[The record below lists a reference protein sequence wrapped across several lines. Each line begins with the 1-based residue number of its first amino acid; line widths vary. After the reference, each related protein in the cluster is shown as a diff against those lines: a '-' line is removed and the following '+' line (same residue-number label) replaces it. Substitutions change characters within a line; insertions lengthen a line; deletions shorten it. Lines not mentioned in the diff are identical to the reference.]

1 MSEAL
6 YRRFRPK
13 TFNEIIGQDHITT
26 ILKNQILLSRLSH
39 AYLFTGTRGTG
50 KTSLA
55 KVFARAINCLN
66 PHDAEPCNE
75 CENCLEAM
83 SGKAVDIIEL
93 DAASNNSVDNIRELR
108 DKAIYLPTKL
118 KYKVYIIDEVH
129 MLSKGAF
136 NALLKIL
143 EEPPKH
149 LIFIL
154 ATTEPERIPKTI
166 ISRVQRFD
174 FKRIDEDLITKN
186 LSRVLDIIGK
196 KYEDDAVQIV
206 ARAGAGSMRDALSM
220 LESTI
225 SYSDTLT
232 KDSVLKALGL
242 LDESYS
248 TSIAQA
254 IFTRNLEKYYLS
266 LDKLFLDGKDEAMI
280 IDGIIKALREILY
293 DKVNKL
299 GKYNFTFDIK
309 LMDII
314 NAIDIYMDYLE
325 RMKFVKEKRIFVE
338 MAGLKVMSLD
348 SDVMK
353 MNFDRSVTVSDLA
366 HPVSDHDYGD
376 GAATSSITLQDN
388 QDESFDDLAS
398 LEMGMVDYEDEGFYF
413 TEMEEEVKKPKEAK
427 KEKEA
432 KIDDKA
438 KSLDETKSLDEAKI
452 DDKAKSLDEAKSFD
466 EAKNINDVK
475 PFDEVKVNDEAK
487 ALDEQNSQG
496 LAESEESEESDSDS
510 ESGKTIIPAEKE
522 KAIDLDEDEEPEE
535 DFEKNKALY
544 ENFLKDDDMRVLKSI
559 FTDFE
564 YSKTVSGVLV
574 LKKSRDIALDTSVAL
589 VNMNKD
595 AILKTI
601 NKYFNDIIDIKIES
615 SDQEKKTLKLREDL
629 KEFLGGKLIIK

>member
-66 PHDAEPCNE
+66 PHEAEPCNE
-75 CENCLEAM
+75 CENCLEAI

-174 FKRIDEDLITKN
+174 FKRIDEDLIAKN

-196 KYEDDAVQIV
+196 KYEDDAVRIV

-248 TSIAQA
+248 TSIVEA

-293 DKVNKL
+293 DKANKTH
-299 GKYNFTFDIK
+299 KYNFSFDIK

-366 HPVSDHDYGD
+366 HPVNNNQVNGD
-376 GAATSSITLQDN
+376 GEATSKNTVQNSQD
-388 QDESFDDLAS
+388 DSFDDLAS

-413 TEMEEEVKKPKEAK
+413 TETEEESK
-427 KEKEA
+427 KEKEIN
-432 KIDDKA
+432 KDIEKEIKTKHKTESENHTEHREKTQFIETE
-438 KSLDETKSLDEAKI
+438 KSETETY
-452 DDKAKSLDEAKSFD
+452 FD
-466 EAKNINDVK
+466 EETQDEEETHETEANKNIIQ
-475 PFDEVKVNDEAK
+475 DEN
-487 ALDEQNSQG
+487 
-496 LAESEESEESDSDS
+496 EE
-510 ESGKTIIPAEKE
+510 KT
-522 KAIDLDEDEEPEE
+522 IDLDEDEAPEE

-544 ENFLKDDDMRVLKSI
+544 KKFLNDDEMKVLKSI

-589 VNMNKD
+589 VNMNKE

>member
-66 PHDAEPCNE
+66 PNDAEPCNE
-75 CENCLEAM
+75 CENCLEAI

-174 FKRIDEDLITKN
+174 FKRIDEDLIAKN

-196 KYEDDAVQIV
+196 KYEDDAVAIV

-248 TSIAQA
+248 TGIVEA

-293 DKVNKL
+293 DKVNKTH
-299 GKYNFTFDIK
+299 KYNFSFDIK

-366 HPVSDHDYGD
+366 HPVNNNQVNGD
-376 GAATSSITLQDN
+376 GEATSKNTVQNSQD
-388 QDESFDDLAS
+388 DSFDDLAS

-413 TEMEEEVKKPKEAK
+413 TETEEEPK
-427 KEKEA
+427 KEIKTKHKTESENHTEHRE
-432 KIDDKA
+432 KTQFTETE
-438 KSLDETKSLDEAKI
+438 KSEIETY
-452 DDKAKSLDEAKSFD
+452 FD
-466 EAKNINDVK
+466 EETQDEEETHETEANKNII
-475 PFDEVKVNDEAK
+475 PDEN
-487 ALDEQNSQG
+487 
-496 LAESEESEESDSDS
+496 EE
-510 ESGKTIIPAEKE
+510 KTIDP
-522 KAIDLDEDEEPEE
+522 DEDEAPEE
-535 DFEKNKALY
+535 DFENNKALY
-544 ENFLKDDDMRVLKSI
+544 EKFLNDDEMKVLKSI

-564 YSKTVSGVLV
+564 YSKTVSSVLV

-589 VNMNKD
+589 VNMNKE

>member
-75 CENCLEAM
+75 CENCLEAI

-174 FKRIDEDLITKN
+174 FKRIDEELIAKN

-248 TSIAQA
+248 TSIVEA

-299 GKYNFTFDIK
+299 GKYNFSFDIK

-366 HPVSDHDYGD
+366 HPVNNNQVNGD
-376 GAATSSITLQDN
+376 GRATSKNTVQNSQD
-388 QDESFDDLAS
+388 DSFDDLAS

-413 TEMEEEVKKPKEAK
+413 TETEEESK
-427 KEKEA
+427 KEKEIN
-432 KIDDKA
+432 KDIEKEIKTKHKTESENHTEHREKTQFTETE
-438 KSLDETKSLDEAKI
+438 KSETETY
-452 DDKAKSLDEAKSFD
+452 FD
-466 EAKNINDVK
+466 EETQDEEETHETEANKNIIQ
-475 PFDEVKVNDEAK
+475 DEN
-487 ALDEQNSQG
+487 
-496 LAESEESEESDSDS
+496 EE
-510 ESGKTIIPAEKE
+510 KT
-522 KAIDLDEDEEPEE
+522 IDLDEDEAPEE

-544 ENFLKDDDMRVLKSI
+544 KKFLNDDEMKVLKSI

-589 VNMNKD
+589 VNMNKE

>member
-66 PHDAEPCNE
+66 PNDAEPCNE
-75 CENCLEAM
+75 CENCLEAI

-174 FKRIDEDLITKN
+174 FKRIDEDLIAKN

-248 TSIAQA
+248 TSIVEA

-280 IDGIIKALREILY
+280 LDGIIKALREILY
-293 DKVNKL
+293 DKVNKTH
-299 GKYNFTFDIK
+299 KYNFSFDIK

-366 HPVSDHDYGD
+366 HPVNNNQVNGD
-376 GAATSSITLQDN
+376 GEATSKKTVQNSKD
-388 QDESFDDLAS
+388 DSFDDLAS

-413 TEMEEEVKKPKEAK
+413 TETEEESK
-427 KEKEA
+427 KEIKTKHKTESENHTEHRE
-432 KIDDKA
+432 KTQFTETE
-438 KSLDETKSLDEAKI
+438 KSEIETY
-452 DDKAKSLDEAKSFD
+452 FD
-466 EAKNINDVK
+466 EDTQGEEETHETEADKNII
-475 PFDEVKVNDEAK
+475 PDEN
-487 ALDEQNSQG
+487 
-496 LAESEESEESDSDS
+496 EE
-510 ESGKTIIPAEKE
+510 KT
-522 KAIDLDEDEEPEE
+522 IDLDEDEAPEE

-544 ENFLKDDDMRVLKSI
+544 EKFLNDDEMKVLKSI

-589 VNMNKD
+589 VNMNKE

>member
-26 ILKNQILLSRLSH
+26 ILKNQILQSRLSH

-55 KVFARAINCLN
+55 KVFARAINCLYPN
-66 PHDAEPCNE
+66 DAEPCNE

-174 FKRIDEDLITKN
+174 FKRIDEDLIAKN
-186 LSRVLDIIGK
+186 LSRVLDTIGK
-196 KYEDDAVQIV
+196 KYEDEAVQIV

-232 KDSVLKALGL
+232 KESVLKALGL

-248 TSIAQA
+248 TGIVEA
-254 IFTRNLEKYYLS
+254 IFTRNPQKYYAN

-293 DKVNKL
+293 DKVNKPH
-299 GKYNFTFDIK
+299 KYNFTFDIK

-348 SDVMK
+348 SEVMK

-366 HPVSDHDYGD
+366 HPVGNHDYGN
-376 GAATSSITLQDN
+376 AKATSSKIAQDN
-388 QDESFDDLAS
+388 QDESFDNLAS

-432 KIDDKA
+432 K
-438 KSLDETKSLDEAKI
+438 SFYE
-452 DDKAKSLDEAKSFD
+452 AKSLDEAK
-466 EAKNINDVK
+466 NINEAK
-475 PFDEVKVNDEAK
+475 PFDEVKINDEAK
-487 ALDEQNSQG
+487 AIDEQNSQG
-496 LAESEESEESDSDS
+496 LAEPEESDSDS

>member
-55 KVFARAINCLN
+55 KVFARAINCLH

-75 CENCLEAM
+75 CENCLEAI

-174 FKRIDEDLITKN
+174 FKRIDEDLIAKN

-196 KYEDDAVQIV
+196 KYEDDAVRIV

-232 KDSVLKALGL
+232 KESVLKALGL

-248 TSIAQA
+248 TGIAQA

-280 IDGIIKALREILY
+280 IDGIIKALRETLY
-293 DKVNKL
+293 DKVNKTH
-299 GKYNFTFDIK
+299 KYNFSFDIK

-348 SDVMK
+348 SDVMN

-366 HPVSDHDYGD
+366 HPVNNNQVNGD
-376 GAATSSITLQDN
+376 GEAASKNTVQNSQD
-388 QDESFDDLAS
+388 DSFDDLAS
-398 LEMGMVDYEDEGFYF
+398 LEMGMVDYDDEGFYF
-413 TEMEEEVKKPKEAK
+413 TETEEEPK
-427 KEKEA
+427 KEIKTKHKTESENHTEHRE
-432 KIDDKA
+432 KTQFTETE
-438 KSLDETKSLDEAKI
+438 KSEIETY
-452 DDKAKSLDEAKSFD
+452 FD
-466 EAKNINDVK
+466 EETQDEEETHETEADKNIIS
-475 PFDEVKVNDEAK
+475 DEN
-487 ALDEQNSQG
+487 
-496 LAESEESEESDSDS
+496 EE
-510 ESGKTIIPAEKE
+510 KTIDP
-522 KAIDLDEDEEPEE
+522 DEDEAPEE

-544 ENFLKDDDMRVLKSI
+544 EKFLNDDEMKVLKSI

-564 YSKTVSGVLV
+564 YSKTVSSVLV

-589 VNMNKD
+589 VNMNKE

>member
-66 PHDAEPCNE
+66 PNDAEPCNE
-75 CENCLEAM
+75 CENCLEAI

-174 FKRIDEDLITKN
+174 FKRIDEDLIAKN

-248 TSIAQA
+248 TSIVEA

-293 DKVNKL
+293 DKVNKTH
-299 GKYNFTFDIK
+299 KYNFSFDIK

-366 HPVSDHDYGD
+366 HPVNNNQVNGD
-376 GAATSSITLQDN
+376 GEATSKNTVQNSQD
-388 QDESFDDLAS
+388 DSFDDLAS

-413 TEMEEEVKKPKEAK
+413 TETEEESK
-427 KEKEA
+427 KEIKTKHKTESENYTEHRE
-432 KIDDKA
+432 KTQFIETE
-438 KSLDETKSLDEAKI
+438 KSEIETY
-452 DDKAKSLDEAKSFD
+452 FD
-466 EAKNINDVK
+466 EETQDEEETHETEADKNII
-475 PFDEVKVNDEAK
+475 PDEN
-487 ALDEQNSQG
+487 
-496 LAESEESEESDSDS
+496 EE
-510 ESGKTIIPAEKE
+510 KTIDP
-522 KAIDLDEDEEPEE
+522 DEDEAPEE

-544 ENFLKDDDMRVLKSI
+544 DKFLNDDEMKVLKSI

-589 VNMNKD
+589 VNMNKE

>member
-55 KVFARAINCLN
+55 KVFARAINCLH

-75 CENCLEAM
+75 CENCLEAI

-174 FKRIDEDLITKN
+174 FKRIDEDLIAKN

-248 TSIAQA
+248 TSIVEA

-293 DKVNKL
+293 DKVNKTH
-299 GKYNFTFDIK
+299 KYNFSFDIK

-348 SDVMK
+348 SDVMN
-353 MNFDRSVTVSDLA
+353 MNFDRSVTVSDLEHPA
-366 HPVSDHDYGD
+366 HPVNNNQVNGD
-376 GAATSSITLQDN
+376 GEATSKNTVQNSQD
-388 QDESFDDLAS
+388 DSFDDLAS

-413 TEMEEEVKKPKEAK
+413 TETEEESK
-427 KEKEA
+427 KEIKTKHKTESENHTEHRE
-432 KIDDKA
+432 KTQFTETE
-438 KSLDETKSLDEAKI
+438 KSEIETY
-452 DDKAKSLDEAKSFD
+452 FD
-466 EAKNINDVK
+466 EETQDEEETHETEADKNII
-475 PFDEVKVNDEAK
+475 PDEN
-487 ALDEQNSQG
+487 
-496 LAESEESEESDSDS
+496 EE
-510 ESGKTIIPAEKE
+510 KTIE
-522 KAIDLDEDEEPEE
+522 LDEDEAPEE

-544 ENFLKDDDMRVLKSI
+544 EKFLNDDEMKVLKSI

-589 VNMNKD
+589 VNMNKE

>member
-55 KVFARAINCLN
+55 KVFARAINCLH

-75 CENCLEAM
+75 CENCLEAI

-174 FKRIDEDLITKN
+174 FKRIDEELIAKN

-248 TSIAQA
+248 TGIAQA

-280 IDGIIKALREILY
+280 IDGIIKAFREILY
-293 DKVNKL
+293 DKVNKTH
-299 GKYNFTFDIK
+299 KYNFSFDIK

-366 HPVSDHDYGD
+366 HPVNNNQVNGD
-376 GAATSSITLQDN
+376 GEATSKNTVQNSQD
-388 QDESFDDLAS
+388 DAFDDLAS

-413 TEMEEEVKKPKEAK
+413 TETEEESK
-427 KEKEA
+427 KEKEI
-432 KIDDKA
+432 KHKTESENHTEHREKTQFTETE
-438 KSLDETKSLDEAKI
+438 KSEIETY
-452 DDKAKSLDEAKSFD
+452 FD
-466 EAKNINDVK
+466 EETQDEEETHETEADKNII
-475 PFDEVKVNDEAK
+475 PDEN
-487 ALDEQNSQG
+487 
-496 LAESEESEESDSDS
+496 EE
-510 ESGKTIIPAEKE
+510 KTIDP
-522 KAIDLDEDEEPEE
+522 DEDEAQEE
-535 DFEKNKALY
+535 DFENNKALY
-544 ENFLKDDDMRVLKSI
+544 EKFLNDDEMKVLKSI

-589 VNMNKD
+589 VNMNKE

>member
-26 ILKNQILLSRLSH
+26 ILKNQILQSRLSH

-55 KVFARAINCLN
+55 KVFARAINCLD

-75 CENCLEAM
+75 CENCLEAI

-174 FKRIDEDLITKN
+174 FKRIDDSLIAKN
-186 LSRVLDIIGK
+186 LSRVLDTIGK
-196 KYEDDAVQIV
+196 KYEDEAVKIV

-232 KDSVLKALGL
+232 KESVLKALGL

-248 TSIAQA
+248 TGIVEA
-254 IFTRNLEKYYLS
+254 IFTRNLEKYYAN

-366 HPVSDHDYGD
+366 HPVSDHDNGN
-376 GAATSSITLQDN
+376 AKATSSNTAQDN
-388 QDESFDDLAS
+388 QDKSFDDLAS

-432 KIDDKA
+432 KNIDKAKTLDEVKSIDKA
-438 KSLDETKSLDEAKI
+438 KSP
-452 DDKAKSLDEAKSFD
+452 D
-466 EAKNINDVK
+466 EAKNINEAK
-475 PFDEVKVNDEAK
+475 TLDEAK
-487 ALDEQNSQG
+487 ADDEAKTLDEQNSQG
-496 LAESEESEESDSDS
+496 LAESEESDSDS
-510 ESGKTIIPAEKE
+510 ESGKTIIPAEKDE
-522 KAIDLDEDEEPEE
+522 AIDLDEDEEPEE

>member
-66 PHDAEPCNE
+66 PNDAEPCNE
-75 CENCLEAM
+75 CENCLEAI

-174 FKRIDEDLITKN
+174 FKRIDEDLIAKN

-196 KYEDDAVQIV
+196 KYEDDAVRIV

-293 DKVNKL
+293 DKVNKTH
-299 GKYNFTFDIK
+299 KYNFTFDIK

-353 MNFDRSVTVSDLA
+353 MNFDRSVTVGDLA
-366 HPVSDHDYGD
+366 HPVNNNQVNGD
-376 GAATSSITLQDN
+376 GEATSKNTVQNSQD
-388 QDESFDDLAS
+388 DAFDDLAS

-413 TEMEEEVKKPKEAK
+413 TETEEESK
-427 KEKEA
+427 KEKEIN
-432 KIDDKA
+432 KDIEKEIKTKHKTESENHTEHREKTQFTETE
-438 KSLDETKSLDEAKI
+438 KSEIETY
-452 DDKAKSLDEAKSFD
+452 FD
-466 EAKNINDVK
+466 EETQDEEKTHETEADKNII
-475 PFDEVKVNDEAK
+475 PDEN
-487 ALDEQNSQG
+487 
-496 LAESEESEESDSDS
+496 EE
-510 ESGKTIIPAEKE
+510 KTIE
-522 KAIDLDEDEEPEE
+522 LDEDEAPEE

-544 ENFLKDDDMRVLKSI
+544 EKFLNDDEMKVLKSI

-574 LKKSRDIALDTSVAL
+574 LKKSRDVALDTSVAL
-589 VNMNKD
+589 VNMNKE

>member
-55 KVFARAINCLN
+55 KVFARAINCLH

-75 CENCLEAM
+75 CENCLEALG
-83 SGKAVDIIEL
+83 GKAVDIIEL

-174 FKRIDEDLITKN
+174 FKRIDEDLIAKN

-248 TSIAQA
+248 TSIVEA

-266 LDKLFLDGKDEAMI
+266 LDKLFLDGKDEAML

-293 DKVNKL
+293 DKVNKTH
-299 GKYNFTFDIK
+299 KYNFSFDIK

-366 HPVSDHDYGD
+366 HPVNNNQVNGD
-376 GAATSSITLQDN
+376 GEATSKNTVQNSQD
-388 QDESFDDLAS
+388 DSFDDLAS

-413 TEMEEEVKKPKEAK
+413 TETEEESKKEIKTKHKTESENHTEHREKTQFTETEKSEIETYFDEETQDEEETHETEADKNIIPDENEAK
-427 KEKEA
+427 T
-432 KIDDKA
+432 ID
-438 KSLDETKSLDEAKI
+438 
-452 DDKAKSLDEAKSFD
+452 
-466 EAKNINDVK
+466 
-475 PFDEVKVNDEAK
+475 P
-487 ALDEQNSQG
+487 
-496 LAESEESEESDSDS
+496 
-510 ESGKTIIPAEKE
+510 
-522 KAIDLDEDEEPEE
+522 DEDEAPEE

-544 ENFLKDDDMRVLKSI
+544 EKFLNDDEMKVLKSI

-589 VNMNKD
+589 VNMNKE

>member
-55 KVFARAINCLN
+55 KVFARAINCLD
-66 PHDAEPCNE
+66 PHEAEPCNE

-174 FKRIDEDLITKN
+174 FKRIDEDLIAKN
-186 LSRVLDIIGK
+186 LSRVLETIGK
-196 KYEDDAVQIV
+196 KYEDEAVTIV

-232 KDSVLKALGL
+232 KESVLKALGL

-248 TSIAQA
+248 TGIVEA
-254 IFTRNLEKYYLS
+254 IFTRNLEKYYAN

-366 HPVSDHDYGD
+366 QPVSYHVNGN
-376 GAATSSITLQDN
+376 AKATSSKTAQDN
-388 QDESFDDLAS
+388 QDNSFDDLAS

-427 KEKEA
+427 KENE
-432 KIDDKA
+432 A
-438 KSLDETKSLDEAKI
+438 KSL
-452 DDKAKSLDEAKSFD
+452 DKAKSLDEAK
-466 EAKNINDVK
+466 NINEAK

-496 LAESEESEESDSDS
+496 LAESEESDSDS

>member
-75 CENCLEAM
+75 CENCLEAI

-174 FKRIDEDLITKN
+174 FKRIDEDLIAKN

-196 KYEDDAVQIV
+196 KYEDDAVRIV

-232 KDSVLKALGL
+232 KESVLKALGL

-248 TSIAQA
+248 TGIVEA
-254 IFTRNLEKYYLS
+254 IFTRNLEMYYAN

-299 GKYNFTFDIK
+299 GKYNFSFDIK

-366 HPVSDHDYGD
+366 HPVNNNQVNGD
-376 GAATSSITLQDN
+376 GEATSKNTVQNSQD
-388 QDESFDDLAS
+388 DSFDDLAS

-413 TEMEEEVKKPKEAK
+413 TETEEEPK
-427 KEKEA
+427 KEIKTKHKTESENHTEHRE
-432 KIDDKA
+432 KTQFT
-438 KSLDETKSLDEAKI
+438 ETERSEI
-452 DDKAKSLDEAKSFD
+452 ETYFD
-466 EAKNINDVK
+466 EETQDEEETHETEADKNII
-475 PFDEVKVNDEAK
+475 PDEN
-487 ALDEQNSQG
+487 
-496 LAESEESEESDSDS
+496 EE
-510 ESGKTIIPAEKE
+510 KT
-522 KAIDLDEDEEPEE
+522 IDLDEDEAPEE

-544 ENFLKDDDMRVLKSI
+544 EKFLNDDEMKVLKSI

-589 VNMNKD
+589 VNMNKE

>member
-26 ILKNQILLSRLSH
+26 ILKNQILQSRLSH

-66 PHDAEPCNE
+66 SNDAEPCNE

-143 EEPPKH
+143 EEPPNH

-174 FKRIDEDLITKN
+174 FKRIDEDLIAKN
-186 LSRVLDIIGK
+186 LSRVLDTIGK
-196 KYEDDAVQIV
+196 KYEDEAVQIV
-206 ARAGAGSMRDALSM
+206 ARAGSGSMRDALSM

-232 KDSVLKALGL
+232 KESVLKALGL

-248 TSIAQA
+248 TGIVEA
-254 IFTRNLEKYYLS
+254 IFTRNPQKYYAN

-366 HPVSDHDYGD
+366 QPVSDHDNGN
-376 GAATSSITLQDN
+376 AKATSSKTLQDN

-427 KEKEA
+427 KQNEVKN
-432 KIDDKA
+432 I
-438 KSLDETKSLDEAKI
+438 
-452 DDKAKSLDEAKSFD
+452 DKAKSLDEAKSFD
-466 EAKNINDVK
+466 EAKNINEAK

-487 ALDEQNSQG
+487 ALDEKNAQG
-496 LAESEESEESDSDS
+496 LAESEESDSDS

-522 KAIDLDEDEEPEE
+522 KAIDLDENEEPEE

>member
-26 ILKNQILLSRLSH
+26 ILKNQILQSRLSH

-75 CENCLEAM
+75 CENCLEAL

-174 FKRIDEDLITKN
+174 FKRIDDSLIAKN
-186 LSRVLDIIGK
+186 LSRVLDTIGK
-196 KYEDDAVQIV
+196 KYEDEAVQIV

-232 KDSVLKALGL
+232 KESVLKALGL

-248 TSIAQA
+248 TGIVEA
-254 IFTRNLEKYYLS
+254 IFTRNLEKYYAN

-366 HPVSDHDYGD
+366 HPVSDHDNGN
-376 GAATSSITLQDN
+376 AKATSSNAAQDN
-388 QDESFDDLAS
+388 QDNSFDDLAS

-427 KEKEA
+427 KEKE
-432 KIDDKA
+432 
-438 KSLDETKSLDEAKI
+438 TKSLDK
-452 DDKAKSLDEAKSFD
+452 AKSFD
-466 EAKNINDVK
+466 EAKNINEAK
-475 PFDEVKVNDEAK
+475 PFDEAKANDEAK

-496 LAESEESEESDSDS
+496 LAAPEESDSDS
-510 ESGKTIIPAEKE
+510 ESGKTIIPAEKDE
-522 KAIDLDEDEEPEE
+522 AIDLDEDEEPEE
-535 DFEKNKALY
+535 DFEKNKELY

-589 VNMNKD
+589 VDMNKD

>member
-26 ILKNQILLSRLSH
+26 ILKNQILQSRLSH

-55 KVFARAINCLN
+55 KVFARAINCLDPN
-66 PHDAEPCNE
+66 DAEPCNE

-174 FKRIDEDLITKN
+174 FKRIDEDLIAKN
-186 LSRVLDIIGK
+186 LSRVLETIGK
-196 KYEDDAVQIV
+196 KYEDEAVQIV

-232 KDSVLKALGL
+232 KESVLKALGL

-248 TSIAQA
+248 TGILEA
-254 IFTRNLEKYYLS
+254 IFTRNLEKYYAN

-348 SDVMK
+348 SEVMK

-366 HPVSDHDYGD
+366 HPVSDHDNGN
-376 GAATSSITLQDN
+376 AKATSKNTAQDN
-388 QDESFDDLAS
+388 QDDAFDDLAS

-427 KEKEA
+427 NT
-432 KIDDKA
+432 DKA
-438 KSLDETKSLDEAKI
+438 KTIDEAKSLDEAKI
-452 DDKAKSLDEAKSFD
+452 DNKAKSFD
-466 EAKNINDVK
+466 EAKNINEAK

-487 ALDEQNSQG
+487 ALDEQNSEG
-496 LAESEESEESDSDS
+496 LAEPQESDSDS

>member
-26 ILKNQILLSRLSH
+26 ILKNQILQSRLSH

-55 KVFARAINCLN
+55 KVFARAINCLD

-174 FKRIDEDLITKN
+174 FKRIDEDLIAKN
-186 LSRVLDIIGK
+186 LSRVLDTIGK
-196 KYEDDAVQIV
+196 KYEDEAVQIV

-232 KDSVLKALGL
+232 KESVLKALGL

-248 TSIAQA
+248 TGIVEA
-254 IFTRNLEKYYLS
+254 IFTRNPQKYYAN

-366 HPVSDHDYGD
+366 QPVSDHDYGN
-376 GAATSSITLQDN
+376 AKATSSNTAQDN
-388 QDESFDDLAS
+388 QDNSFDDLAS

-438 KSLDETKSLDEAKI
+438 KSLDEAKSFDE
-452 DDKAKSLDEAKSFD
+452 AKSLDEAK
-466 EAKNINDVK
+466 KQN
-475 PFDEVKVNDEAK
+475 EAK

-496 LAESEESEESDSDS
+496 LAEPEESDSDS

>member
-55 KVFARAINCLN
+55 KVFARAINCLH

-75 CENCLEAM
+75 CENCLEAI

-174 FKRIDEDLITKN
+174 FKRIDEDLIAKN

-196 KYEDDAVQIV
+196 KYEDDAVRIV

-248 TSIAQA
+248 TGIVEA
-254 IFTRNLEKYYLS
+254 IFTRNLEKYYAN

-325 RMKFVKEKRIFVE
+325 RMKFVKEKRFFVE

-366 HPVSDHDYGD
+366 HPAGNHDYGD
-376 GAATSSITLQDN
+376 GTATSSKTVQDT
-388 QDESFDDLAS
+388 QDDAFDDLAS

-413 TEMEEEVKKPKEAK
+413 TETEEEPK
-427 KEKEA
+427 KEKEI
-432 KIDDKA
+432 KTKHKTESENHTEHREKTQFTETE
-438 KSLDETKSLDEAKI
+438 KSEIETY
-452 DDKAKSLDEAKSFD
+452 FD
-466 EAKNINDVK
+466 EETQDEEETHETEADKNII
-475 PFDEVKVNDEAK
+475 PDEN
-487 ALDEQNSQG
+487 
-496 LAESEESEESDSDS
+496 EE
-510 ESGKTIIPAEKE
+510 KTIDP
-522 KAIDLDEDEEPEE
+522 DEDEAPEE

-544 ENFLKDDDMRVLKSI
+544 EKFLNDDEMKVLKSI

-589 VNMNKD
+589 VNMNKE

>member
-66 PHDAEPCNE
+66 PHEAEPCNE
-75 CENCLEAM
+75 CENCLEAI

-174 FKRIDEDLITKN
+174 FKRIDEDLIAKN
-186 LSRVLDIIGK
+186 LSRVLDTIGK
-196 KYEDDAVQIV
+196 KYEDEAVQIV

-232 KDSVLKALGL
+232 KESVLKALGL

-248 TSIAQA
+248 TGIVEA
-254 IFTRNLEKYYLS
+254 IFTRNPQKYYAN

-353 MNFDRSVTVSDLA
+353 MNFDRSVTISDLA
-366 HPVSDHDYGD
+366 HPVSDSH
-376 GAATSSITLQDN
+376 ANSIATSSKTVQAN
-388 QDESFDDLAS
+388 QDDSFDDLAS

-427 KEKEA
+427 N
-432 KIDDKA
+432 I
-438 KSLDETKSLDEAKI
+438 
-452 DDKAKSLDEAKSFD
+452 DEAKSFD
-466 EAKNINDVK
+466 EAKSL
-475 PFDEVKVNDEAK
+475 DEAK
-487 ALDEQNSQG
+487 KQNEADSLDEAKNINEANSLDEENLQG
-496 LAESEESEESDSDS
+496 LAEPQESDSDS
-510 ESGKTIIPAEKE
+510 ESGKAIIPAEKDE
-522 KAIDLDEDEEPEE
+522 TIDLDEEEIPEE

-544 ENFLKDDDMRVLKSI
+544 ENFLKDDEMRVLKSI

>member
-75 CENCLEAM
+75 CENCLEAI

-174 FKRIDEDLITKN
+174 FKRIDEDLIAKN

-248 TSIAQA
+248 TSIVEA

-293 DKVNKL
+293 DKVNKTH
-299 GKYNFTFDIK
+299 KYNFSFDIK

-366 HPVSDHDYGD
+366 HPVNNNQVNGD
-376 GAATSSITLQDN
+376 GEATSKNTVQNSQD
-388 QDESFDDLAS
+388 DSFDDLAS

-413 TEMEEEVKKPKEAK
+413 TETEEESK
-427 KEKEA
+427 KEIKTKYKTESENHTEHRE
-432 KIDDKA
+432 KTQFT
-438 KSLDETKSLDEAKI
+438 ETEKPEI
-452 DDKAKSLDEAKSFD
+452 ETYFD
-466 EAKNINDVK
+466 EETQDEEETHETEADKNII
-475 PFDEVKVNDEAK
+475 PDEN
-487 ALDEQNSQG
+487 
-496 LAESEESEESDSDS
+496 EE
-510 ESGKTIIPAEKE
+510 KTIDP
-522 KAIDLDEDEEPEE
+522 DEDEAPEE

-544 ENFLKDDDMRVLKSI
+544 DKFLNDDEMKVLKSI

-564 YSKTVSGVLV
+564 YSKTVSSVLV

-589 VNMNKD
+589 VNMNKE

>member
-55 KVFARAINCLN
+55 KVFARAINCLD
-66 PHDAEPCNE
+66 PHEAEPCNE

-174 FKRIDEDLITKN
+174 FKRIDEDLIAKN
-186 LSRVLDIIGK
+186 LMHVLDTIGK
-196 KYEDDAVQIV
+196 KYEDEAVKIV

-232 KDSVLKALGL
+232 KESVLKALGL

-248 TSIAQA
+248 TGIVEA
-254 IFTRNLEKYYLS
+254 IFTRNPQKYYAN

-366 HPVSDHDYGD
+366 QPVSDHDNGN
-376 GAATSSITLQDN
+376 AKATSSKTLQDN
-388 QDESFDDLAS
+388 QDNSFDDLAS

-427 KEKEA
+427 KENEVKN
-432 KIDDKA
+432 IDKA
-438 KSLDETKSLDEAKI
+438 KSFDEAKTL
-452 DDKAKSLDEAKSFD
+452 DEAKSLDEAKK
-466 EAKNINDVK
+466 EN
-475 PFDEVKVNDEAK
+475 EAK
-487 ALDEQNSQG
+487 ALAEQNSQG
-496 LAESEESEESDSDS
+496 LAEPEESDSDS
-510 ESGKTIIPAEKE
+510 ESGKTIIPAEEE
-522 KAIDLDEDEEPEE
+522 KAIDLDKDEEPEE

>member
-26 ILKNQILLSRLSH
+26 ILKNQILQSRLSH

-75 CENCLEAM
+75 CENCIEAM

-174 FKRIDEDLITKN
+174 FKRIDDSLIAKN
-186 LSRVLDIIGK
+186 LSRVLDTIGK
-196 KYEDDAVQIV
+196 KYEDEAVKIV

-232 KDSVLKALGL
+232 KESVLKALGL

-248 TSIAQA
+248 TGIVEA
-254 IFTRNLEKYYLS
+254 IFTRNLEKYYAN

-353 MNFDRSVTVSDLA
+353 MNFDRSVTVSDLV
-366 HPVSDHDYGD
+366 HLVSDHDNGN
-376 GAATSSITLQDN
+376 AKATSSKTAQDN
-388 QDESFDDLAS
+388 QDNSFDDLAS

-432 KIDDKA
+432 K
-438 KSLDETKSLDEAKI
+438 SLDK
-452 DDKAKSLDEAKSFD
+452 AKSFD
-466 EAKNINDVK
+466 EAKNINETK
-475 PFDEVKVNDEAK
+475 PFEEVKVDDEAK

-496 LAESEESEESDSDS
+496 LAESEESDSDS

-535 DFEKNKALY
+535 DFEKNKSLY

>member
-26 ILKNQILLSRLSH
+26 ILKNQILQSRLSH

-55 KVFARAINCLN
+55 KVFARAINCLK

-174 FKRIDEDLITKN
+174 FKRIDEALIAKN
-186 LSRVLDIIGK
+186 LSRVLDTIGK
-196 KYEDDAVQIV
+196 KYEDEAVQIV

-232 KDSVLKALGL
+232 KESVLKALGL

-248 TSIAQA
+248 TGIVEA
-254 IFTRNLEKYYLS
+254 IFTRNLEKYYAN

-299 GKYNFTFDIK
+299 GKYNFIFDIK

-348 SDVMK
+348 SEFMK

-366 HPVSDHDYGD
+366 QPVSDHVNGN
-376 GAATSSITLQDN
+376 AKATSSKTLQDN
-388 QDESFDDLAS
+388 QDEAFDDLAS

-427 KEKEA
+427 KENEA
-432 KIDDKA
+432 KIDDK
-438 KSLDETKSLDEAKI
+438 
-452 DDKAKSLDEAKSFD
+452 AKSFD
-466 EAKNINDVK
+466 EAKNINEAKSFDEAKSFNEAKNINEAK

-496 LAESEESEESDSDS
+496 LAEPEESDSDS
-510 ESGKTIIPAEKE
+510 ESGKTIIPAEKDE
-522 KAIDLDEDEEPEE
+522 AIDLDEDEEPEE

-589 VNMNKD
+589 VDMNKD

>member
-55 KVFARAINCLN
+55 KVFARAINCLH

-75 CENCLEAM
+75 CENCLEAI

-174 FKRIDEDLITKN
+174 FKRIDEDLIAKN

-196 KYEDDAVQIV
+196 KYEDDAVAIV

-232 KDSVLKALGL
+232 KESVLKALGL

-248 TSIAQA
+248 TGIVEA

-293 DKVNKL
+293 DKVNKTH
-299 GKYNFTFDIK
+299 KYNFSFDIK

-366 HPVSDHDYGD
+366 HPVNNNQVNGD
-376 GAATSSITLQDN
+376 GEATSKNTVQNSQD
-388 QDESFDDLAS
+388 DSFDDLTS

-413 TEMEEEVKKPKEAK
+413 TETEEESK
-427 KEKEA
+427 KEIKTKHKTESENHTEHR
-432 KIDDKA
+432 KKTQFTETE
-438 KSLDETKSLDEAKI
+438 KSEIGTY
-452 DDKAKSLDEAKSFD
+452 FD
-466 EAKNINDVK
+466 EETQDEEETHETEANKNII
-475 PFDEVKVNDEAK
+475 PDEN
-487 ALDEQNSQG
+487 
-496 LAESEESEESDSDS
+496 EE
-510 ESGKTIIPAEKE
+510 KT
-522 KAIDLDEDEEPEE
+522 IDLDEDEAPEE

-544 ENFLKDDDMRVLKSI
+544 EKFLNDDEMKVLKSI

-589 VNMNKD
+589 VNMNKE

>member
-55 KVFARAINCLN
+55 KVFARAINCLH

-75 CENCLEAM
+75 CENCLEAI

-174 FKRIDEDLITKN
+174 FKRIDEDLIAKN

-196 KYEDDAVQIV
+196 KYEDDAIQIV

-232 KDSVLKALGL
+232 KESVLKALGL

-248 TSIAQA
+248 TSIVEA

-293 DKVNKL
+293 DKVNKTH
-299 GKYNFTFDIK
+299 KYNFSFDIK

-366 HPVSDHDYGD
+366 HPVNNNQVNGD
-376 GAATSSITLQDN
+376 GEATSKNTVQNSQD
-388 QDESFDDLAS
+388 DSFDDLAS

-413 TEMEEEVKKPKEAK
+413 TETEEESK
-427 KEKEA
+427 KEI
-432 KIDDKA
+432 KIKHKTESENYTEHREKTQFTEIE
-438 KSLDETKSLDEAKI
+438 KSEIETY
-452 DDKAKSLDEAKSFD
+452 FD
-466 EAKNINDVK
+466 EDTQDEEETHETEADKNII
-475 PFDEVKVNDEAK
+475 PDEN
-487 ALDEQNSQG
+487 
-496 LAESEESEESDSDS
+496 EE
-510 ESGKTIIPAEKE
+510 KTIDP
-522 KAIDLDEDEEPEE
+522 DEDEAPEE
-535 DFEKNKALY
+535 DFEENKALY
-544 ENFLKDDDMRVLKSI
+544 DKFLNDDEMKVLKSI

-589 VNMNKD
+589 VNMNKE

>member
-26 ILKNQILLSRLSH
+26 ILKNQILQSRLSH

-66 PHDAEPCNE
+66 PHEAEPCNE
-75 CENCLEAM
+75 CENCLEALG
-83 SGKAVDIIEL
+83 GKAVDIIEL

-174 FKRIDEDLITKN
+174 FKRIDDSLIAKN
-186 LSRVLDIIGK
+186 LSRVLDTIGK
-196 KYEDDAVQIV
+196 KYEDEAVQIV

-232 KDSVLKALGL
+232 KESVLKALGL

-248 TSIAQA
+248 TGIVEA
-254 IFTRNLEKYYLS
+254 IFTRNPQKYYAN

-353 MNFDRSVTVSDLA
+353 MNFDRSVTVNDLA
-366 HPVSDHDYGD
+366 HPVSDHDNGN
-376 GAATSSITLQDN
+376 AKAILSKIAQNN
-388 QDESFDDLAS
+388 QDEAFDDLAS

-427 KEKEA
+427 KEKEV
-432 KIDDKA
+432 
-438 KSLDETKSLDEAKI
+438 
-452 DDKAKSLDEAKSFD
+452 KSLDEAKSFD
-466 EAKNINDVK
+466 EAKNINEAK

-496 LAESEESEESDSDS
+496 LAEREESDSDS

-544 ENFLKDDDMRVLKSI
+544 EDFLKDDDMRVLKSI

>member
-26 ILKNQILLSRLSH
+26 ILKNQILQSRLSH

-66 PHDAEPCNE
+66 SNDAEPCNE

-174 FKRIDEDLITKN
+174 FKRIDEDLIVKN
-186 LSRVLDIIGK
+186 LSRVLDTIGK
-196 KYEDDAVQIV
+196 KYEDEAVQIV

-232 KDSVLKALGL
+232 KESVLKALGL

-248 TSIAQA
+248 TGIVEA
-254 IFTRNLEKYYLS
+254 IFTRNPQKYYAN

-348 SDVMK
+348 SEVMK

-366 HPVSDHDYGD
+366 QPVSNHDNGN
-376 GAATSSITLQDN
+376 AKATSSNTVQDN
-388 QDESFDDLAS
+388 QDNSFDDLAS

-432 KIDDKA
+432 KSLDKA
-438 KSLDETKSLDEAKI
+438 K
-452 DDKAKSLDEAKSFD
+452 
-466 EAKNINDVK
+466 
-475 PFDEVKVNDEAK
+475 PFEEVKVDDEAK

-496 LAESEESEESDSDS
+496 LAASEESDSDS

-544 ENFLKDDDMRVLKSI
+544 ENFLKDDEMRVLKSI

>member
-26 ILKNQILLSRLSH
+26 ILKNQMLQSRLSH

-174 FKRIDEDLITKN
+174 FKRIDEDLIAKN
-186 LSRVLDIIGK
+186 LSHVLDTIGK
-196 KYEDDAVQIV
+196 KYEDEAVQIV

-232 KDSVLKALGL
+232 KESVLKALGL

-248 TSIAQA
+248 TGIVEA
-254 IFTRNLEKYYLS
+254 IFTRNLEKYYAN

-366 HPVSDHDYGD
+366 QPVSNHDNGN
-376 GAATSSITLQDN
+376 AKATSSKTVQDN
-388 QDESFDDLAS
+388 QDNSFDDLAS

-427 KEKEA
+427 KENESKN
-432 KIDDKA
+432 IDK
-438 KSLDETKSLDEAKI
+438 
-452 DDKAKSLDEAKSFD
+452 AKSFD
-466 EAKNINDVK
+466 EAKTLDEAKNINEAK

-496 LAESEESEESDSDS
+496 LAEPQESDSDS
-510 ESGKTIIPAEKE
+510 ESGKTIIHAEE
-522 KAIDLDEDEEPEE
+522 DEAIDLDEDEEPEE

>member
-26 ILKNQILLSRLSH
+26 ILKNQIMLSRLSH

-66 PHDAEPCNE
+66 AHDAEPCNE

-108 DKAIYLPTKL
+108 DKAIYLPNKL

-174 FKRIDEDLITKN
+174 FKRIDEELIAKN
-186 LSRVLDIIGK
+186 LKRVLEIIGK
-196 KYEDDAVQIV
+196 KYEDEAVEAV

-232 KDSVLKALGL
+232 KESVLKALGL

-248 TSIAQA
+248 IGIAEA
-254 IFTRNLEKYYLS
+254 LFTRNLEKYYS
-266 LDKLFLDGKDEAMI
+266 NLDKLFIDGKDEAMI
-280 IDGIIKALREILY
+280 VDGIIKALREILY

-299 GKYNFTFDIK
+299 SKYNFTFDIK

-348 SDVMK
+348 SEVMK
-353 MNFDRSVTVSDLA
+353 MNFDRSVTVTNLA
-366 HPVSDHDYGD
+366 HPASEAGVNCN
-376 GAATSSITLQDN
+376 GAATSAKTDRAN
-388 QDESFDDLAS
+388 QDDSFDDLAS

-413 TEMEEEVKKPKEAK
+413 AAPEEEAKP
-427 KEKEA
+427 
-432 KIDDKA
+432 
-438 KSLDETKSLDEAKI
+438 
-452 DDKAKSLDEAKSFD
+452 
-466 EAKNINDVK
+466 EAKNQDKAREEKAAENQDIDKKQNIAEKQNIEEKQETEEKQNTAEKLETEEKQNIEENFVEAK
-475 PFDEVKVNDEAK
+475 EDEAI
-487 ALDEQNSQG
+487 APDESSEV
-496 LAESEESEESDSDS
+496 AEEV
-510 ESGKTIIPAEKE
+510 
-522 KAIDLDEDEEPEE
+522 EE
-535 DFEKNKALY
+535 DYEKMNSLY
-544 ENFLKDDDMRVLKSI
+544 EAFLKDEAMRVLKAI

-564 YSKTVSGVLV
+564 YVKVLSGVLV
-574 LKKSRDIALDTSVAL
+574 LKKTRDVAVDTNVSL
-589 VNMNKD
+589 IKMNKD
-595 AILKTI
+595 MILETL
-601 NKYFNDIIDIKIES
+601 NKYFSDIIDIKVES

>member
-55 KVFARAINCLN
+55 KVFARAINCLD
-66 PHDAEPCNE
+66 PHEAEPCNE

-174 FKRIDEDLITKN
+174 FKRIDEDLIAKN
-186 LSRVLDIIGK
+186 LSRVLDTIGK
-196 KYEDDAVQIV
+196 KYEDEAVQIV

-232 KDSVLKALGL
+232 KESVLKALGL
-242 LDESYS
+242 LDENYS
-248 TSIAQA
+248 TGIVEA
-254 IFTRNLEKYYLS
+254 IFTRNLEKYYAN

-366 HPVSDHDYGD
+366 HPVSEHDYGN
-376 GAATSSITLQDN
+376 AKATSSKKLQNN
-388 QDESFDDLAS
+388 QDDTFDDLAS

-438 KSLDETKSLDEAKI
+438 KSLDEAKSFDE
-452 DDKAKSLDEAKSFD
+452 AKSLDEAK
-466 EAKNINDVK
+466 KQN
-475 PFDEVKVNDEAK
+475 EAK
-487 ALDEQNSQG
+487 ALDEQNTQG
-496 LAESEESEESDSDS
+496 LAESEESDSDS

-544 ENFLKDDDMRVLKSI
+544 ENFLKDDDMSVLKSI

-589 VNMNKD
+589 VDMNKD

>member
-66 PHDAEPCNE
+66 PNDAEPCNE
-75 CENCLEAM
+75 CENCLEAI

-174 FKRIDEDLITKN
+174 FKRIDEDLIAKN

-196 KYEDDAVQIV
+196 KYEDDAVAIV

-248 TSIAQA
+248 TGIAQA

-293 DKVNKL
+293 DKVNKTH
-299 GKYNFTFDIK
+299 KYNFSFDIK

-353 MNFDRSVTVSDLA
+353 MN
-366 HPVSDHDYGD
+366 GD
-376 GAATSSITLQDN
+376 GEATSKNTVQNSQD
-388 QDESFDDLAS
+388 DSFDDLAS

-413 TEMEEEVKKPKEAK
+413 TETEEEPK
-427 KEKEA
+427 KEIKTKHKTESENHTEHRE
-432 KIDDKA
+432 KTQFTETE
-438 KSLDETKSLDEAKI
+438 KSEIETY
-452 DDKAKSLDEAKSFD
+452 FD
-466 EAKNINDVK
+466 EETQDEEETHETEADKNII
-475 PFDEVKVNDEAK
+475 PDEN
-487 ALDEQNSQG
+487 
-496 LAESEESEESDSDS
+496 EE
-510 ESGKTIIPAEKE
+510 KT
-522 KAIDLDEDEEPEE
+522 IDLDEDEAPEE

-544 ENFLKDDDMRVLKSI
+544 EKFLNDDEMKVLKSI

-574 LKKSRDIALDTSVAL
+574 LKKSRDVALDTSVAL
-589 VNMNKD
+589 VNMNKE

>member
-55 KVFARAINCLN
+55 KVFARAINCLH

-75 CENCLEAM
+75 CENCLEALG
-83 SGKAVDIIEL
+83 GKAVDIIEL

-174 FKRIDEDLITKN
+174 FKRIDEDLIAKN

-196 KYEDDAVQIV
+196 KYEDDAVTIV

-248 TSIAQA
+248 TSIVEA

-293 DKVNKL
+293 DKVNKI
-299 GKYNFTFDIK
+299 GKYNFSFDIK

-353 MNFDRSVTVSDLA
+353 MNFDRIVTVSDLA
-366 HPVSDHDYGD
+366 HPVNNNQVNGD
-376 GAATSSITLQDN
+376 GEATSKNTVQNSQD
-388 QDESFDDLAS
+388 DSFDDLAS

-413 TEMEEEVKKPKEAK
+413 TETEEESK
-427 KEKEA
+427 KEI
-432 KIDDKA
+432 KIKHKTESENHTEHREKTQFTEIE
-438 KSLDETKSLDEAKI
+438 KSEIETY
-452 DDKAKSLDEAKSFD
+452 FD
-466 EAKNINDVK
+466 EETQDEEETHETEADKNII
-475 PFDEVKVNDEAK
+475 PDEN
-487 ALDEQNSQG
+487 
-496 LAESEESEESDSDS
+496 EE
-510 ESGKTIIPAEKE
+510 KT
-522 KAIDLDEDEEPEE
+522 IDLDEDEAPEE
-535 DFEKNKALY
+535 DFENNKALY
-544 ENFLKDDDMRVLKSI
+544 EKFLNDDEMKVLKSI

-564 YSKTVSGVLV
+564 YSKTLSGVLV

-589 VNMNKD
+589 VNMNKE

>member
-26 ILKNQILLSRLSH
+26 ILKNQILQSRLSH

-66 PHDAEPCNE
+66 PIEAEPCNE

-174 FKRIDEDLITKN
+174 FKRIDEDLIAKN
-186 LSRVLDIIGK
+186 LSRVLDTIGK
-196 KYEDDAVQIV
+196 KYEDEAVQIV

-248 TSIAQA
+248 TGIVEA
-254 IFTRNLEKYYLS
+254 IFTRNPQKYYAN

-280 IDGIIKALREILY
+280 LDGIIKALREILY

-314 NAIDIYMDYLE
+314 NAIDNYMDYLE

-366 HPVSDHDYGD
+366 HPLCDHDNGN
-376 GAATSSITLQDN
+376 AKATSSKTLQDN
-388 QDESFDDLAS
+388 QDDSFDDLAS

-427 KEKEA
+427 KQNEA
-432 KIDDKA
+432 KNIDKA
-438 KSLDETKSLDEAKI
+438 KPFDEAN
-452 DDKAKSLDEAKSFD
+452 SFDEEKSFD
-466 EAKNINDVK
+466 EAKLL
-475 PFDEVKVNDEAK
+475 DEAK

-496 LAESEESEESDSDS
+496 LAEPEESDSDS

-522 KAIDLDEDEEPEE
+522 KAIDLDEDEAPEE

>member
-55 KVFARAINCLN
+55 KVFARAINCLH

-75 CENCLEAM
+75 CENCLEAI

-129 MLSKGAF
+129 MLSRGAF

-174 FKRIDEDLITKN
+174 FKRIDEDLIAKN

-248 TSIAQA
+248 TGIVEA

-293 DKVNKL
+293 DKVNKTH
-299 GKYNFTFDIK
+299 KYNFSFDIK

-366 HPVSDHDYGD
+366 HPAHPVNNNQVNGD
-376 GAATSSITLQDN
+376 GEATSKSTVQNSQD
-388 QDESFDDLAS
+388 DSFDDLAS

-413 TEMEEEVKKPKEAK
+413 TETEEEPK
-427 KEKEA
+427 KEKEINKDIEREIKTKHKTESENHTEHREKTQFTETEKSEIETYFDEETQDEEETHETEA
-432 KIDDKA
+432 DKNIIP
-438 KSLDETKSLDEAKI
+438 DENEAK
-452 DDKAKSLDEAKSFD
+452 
-466 EAKNINDVK
+466 
-475 PFDEVKVNDEAK
+475 
-487 ALDEQNSQG
+487 
-496 LAESEESEESDSDS
+496 
-510 ESGKTIIPAEKE
+510 TIE
-522 KAIDLDEDEEPEE
+522 LDEDEAPEE

-544 ENFLKDDDMRVLKSI
+544 EKFLNDDEMKVLKSI

-589 VNMNKD
+589 VNMNKE

>member
-75 CENCLEAM
+75 CENCLEAI

-174 FKRIDEDLITKN
+174 FKRIDEDLIAKN

-196 KYEDDAVQIV
+196 KYEDDAVEIV

-266 LDKLFLDGKDEAMI
+266 LDKLFLDGKEEAMI

-293 DKVNKL
+293 DKVNKTH
-299 GKYNFTFDIK
+299 KYNFSFDIK

-366 HPVSDHDYGD
+366 HPVNNNQVNGD
-376 GAATSSITLQDN
+376 GEATSKKTVQNSQD
-388 QDESFDDLAS
+388 DAFDDLAS

-413 TEMEEEVKKPKEAK
+413 TETEEESK
-427 KEKEA
+427 KEIKTKHKTESENHKEHRE
-432 KIDDKA
+432 KTQFIETE
-438 KSLDETKSLDEAKI
+438 KSETETY
-452 DDKAKSLDEAKSFD
+452 FD
-466 EAKNINDVK
+466 EETQDEEETHETEADKNII
-475 PFDEVKVNDEAK
+475 PDEN
-487 ALDEQNSQG
+487 
-496 LAESEESEESDSDS
+496 EE
-510 ESGKTIIPAEKE
+510 KTIDP
-522 KAIDLDEDEEPEE
+522 DEDEAPEE

-544 ENFLKDDDMRVLKSI
+544 DRFLNDDEMKVLKSI

-564 YSKTVSGVLV
+564 YSKTVSSVLV

-589 VNMNKD
+589 VNMNKE

>member
-26 ILKNQILLSRLSH
+26 ILKNQILQSRLSH

-66 PHDAEPCNE
+66 PIEAEPCNE

-174 FKRIDEDLITKN
+174 FKRIDEDLIAKN
-186 LSRVLDIIGK
+186 LSRVLDTIGK
-196 KYEDDAVQIV
+196 KYEDEAVQIV

-232 KDSVLKALGL
+232 KESVLKALGL

-248 TSIAQA
+248 TGIVEA
-254 IFTRNLEKYYLS
+254 IFTRNLEKYYAN

-348 SDVMK
+348 SEVMK

-366 HPVSDHDYGD
+366 HPVSYHDNGN
-376 GAATSSITLQDN
+376 AKATSSKTAQDN
-388 QDESFDDLAS
+388 QDNSFDDLAS

-432 KIDDKA
+432 KNIDKA
-438 KSLDETKSLDEAKI
+438 KSFDEAKI
-452 DDKAKSLDEAKSFD
+452 DDKAKSFDEAKSLDEAK
-466 EAKNINDVK
+466 KQN
-475 PFDEVKVNDEAK
+475 EAK
-487 ALDEQNSQG
+487 ALDEQNSLG
-496 LAESEESEESDSDS
+496 LAEPEESDSDS

-522 KAIDLDEDEEPEE
+522 KAIDLDEEEEPEE

>member
-75 CENCLEAM
+75 CENCLEALG
-83 SGKAVDIIEL
+83 GKAVDIIEL

-174 FKRIDEDLITKN
+174 FKRIDEELIAKN

-248 TSIAQA
+248 TSIVEA

-293 DKVNKL
+293 DKVNKI
-299 GKYNFTFDIK
+299 GKYNFSFDIK

-353 MNFDRSVTVSDLA
+353 MNFDRSVTVGDLA
-366 HPVSDHDYGD
+366 HPVNNNQVNGD
-376 GAATSSITLQDN
+376 GEATSKNTVQNSQD
-388 QDESFDDLAS
+388 DSFDDLAS

-413 TEMEEEVKKPKEAK
+413 TETEEESK
-427 KEKEA
+427 KEIKTKHKTESENHTEHRE
-432 KIDDKA
+432 KTQFTETE
-438 KSLDETKSLDEAKI
+438 KSEIETY
-452 DDKAKSLDEAKSFD
+452 FD
-466 EAKNINDVK
+466 EETQDEEETHETEADKNII
-475 PFDEVKVNDEAK
+475 PDEN
-487 ALDEQNSQG
+487 
-496 LAESEESEESDSDS
+496 EE
-510 ESGKTIIPAEKE
+510 KT
-522 KAIDLDEDEEPEE
+522 IDLDEDEAPEE

-544 ENFLKDDDMRVLKSI
+544 EKFLNDDEMKVLKSI

-589 VNMNKD
+589 VNMNKE

>member
-75 CENCLEAM
+75 CENCLEAI

-174 FKRIDEDLITKN
+174 FKRIDEDLIAKN

-196 KYEDDAVQIV
+196 KYEDDAVEIV

-248 TSIAQA
+248 TGIAQA

-280 IDGIIKALREILY
+280 LDGIIKALREILY

-299 GKYNFTFDIK
+299 GKYNFSFDIK

-366 HPVSDHDYGD
+366 YPVNNNQVNGD
-376 GAATSSITLQDN
+376 GRATLSKTVQNSQD
-388 QDESFDDLAS
+388 DSFDDLAS

-413 TEMEEEVKKPKEAK
+413 TETEEESK
-427 KEKEA
+427 KEKEINKDIEKEIKTKHKTESENHTEHRE
-432 KIDDKA
+432 KIQFTETE
-438 KSLDETKSLDEAKI
+438 KSEIETY
-452 DDKAKSLDEAKSFD
+452 FD
-466 EAKNINDVK
+466 EETQDEEETHETEADKNIIS
-475 PFDEVKVNDEAK
+475 DEN
-487 ALDEQNSQG
+487 
-496 LAESEESEESDSDS
+496 EE
-510 ESGKTIIPAEKE
+510 KT
-522 KAIDLDEDEEPEE
+522 IDLDEDEAPEE

-544 ENFLKDDDMRVLKSI
+544 EKFLNDDEMKVLKSI

-589 VNMNKD
+589 VNMNKE

>member
-75 CENCLEAM
+75 CENCLEAI

-174 FKRIDEDLITKN
+174 FKRIDEELIAKN
-186 LSRVLDIIGK
+186 LSRVLDTIGK
-196 KYEDDAVQIV
+196 KYEDEAVQIV

-232 KDSVLKALGL
+232 KESVLKALGL

-248 TSIAQA
+248 TSIVEA

-293 DKVNKL
+293 DKVNKTH
-299 GKYNFTFDIK
+299 KYNFSFDIK

-353 MNFDRSVTVSDLA
+353 MNFDRSVIVSDLEHPA
-366 HPVSDHDYGD
+366 HPVNNNQVNGD
-376 GAATSSITLQDN
+376 GEATSKKTVQNSQD
-388 QDESFDDLAS
+388 DSFDDLAS

-413 TEMEEEVKKPKEAK
+413 TETEEESRKEIK
-427 KEKEA
+427 TKHKTESENHTEHREKTQFIETE
-432 KIDDKA
+432 
-438 KSLDETKSLDEAKI
+438 KSETETY
-452 DDKAKSLDEAKSFD
+452 FD
-466 EAKNINDVK
+466 EETQDEEENHETEANKNIIPDKN
-475 PFDEVKVNDEAK
+475 
-487 ALDEQNSQG
+487 
-496 LAESEESEESDSDS
+496 EE
-510 ESGKTIIPAEKE
+510 KT
-522 KAIDLDEDEEPEE
+522 IDLDEDEAPEE

-544 ENFLKDDDMRVLKSI
+544 EKFLNDDEMKVLKSI

-589 VNMNKD
+589 VNMNKE